1 MSSPQPKY
9 DCLCAGI
16 IVADHVCQAIDHMP
30 KPGELILTD
39 AMDLTIGGCASNVAA
54 DLARL
59 DRQVAI
65 AGIVGQ
71 DVFGRYVEESLID
84 SGVHCDFLMKSD
96 ELPTSGSFVI
106 NVKGEDRRFIHS
118 VAANSL
124 FTGETVTK
132 EQIQSSQ
139 ILYLGGYCLSE
150 ELSPENVETM
160 FRIAKAAGVTTVLDV
175 VTPRPDD
182 YWKMLEP
189 ILPLSDYFLPNN
201 DEGEL
206 ITGESD
212 PIAQARAFKAA
223 GANTIII
230 TCGGEGSILMDD
242 DRTIQSEVYPVN
254 LVDGTGS
261 GDAFVAGFI
270 HGLREGVSPE
280 ECLKFG
286 SALGHSCVRAS
297 GATTGIFTRDE
308 LNEFVESHELLI
320 KRI

>member
-1 MSSPQPKY
+1 MSSPRY

-16 IVADHVCQAIDHMP
+16 IVADHVCHAIDHMP

-39 AMDLTIGGCASNVAA
+39 KMELAIGGCASNAAA

-59 DRQVAI
+59 DRRVAI

-71 DVFGRYVEESLID
+71 DVFGRYVEESLVD
-84 SGVHCDFLMKSD
+84 SGVHCDYLMKSD
-96 ELPTSGSFVI
+96 RLPTSGSFVI

-124 FTGETVTK
+124 FTGETVTE
-132 EQIQSSQ
+132 EQIRSSR
-139 ILYLGGYCLSE
+139 ILYLGGYCLSA
-150 ELSPENVETM
+150 ELSPENVENM
-160 FRIAKAAGVTTVLDV
+160 FRTAKAAGVTTVLDV

-206 ITGESD
+206 ITGETD

-230 TCGGEGSILMDD
+230 TCGGEGSILMNEECTLHSD
-242 DRTIQSEVYPVN
+242 VYPVDV
-254 LVDGTGS
+254 VDGTGS

-270 HGLREGVSPE
+270 HGLLEEASPE
-280 ECLKFG
+280 ECLRFG
-286 SALGHSCVRAS
+286 SALGHSCVRS
-297 GATTGIFTRDE
+297 PGATAGIFTREE
-308 LNEFVESHELLI
+308 LNQFIGSHELQI
-320 KRI
+320 KSS

>member
-1 MSSPQPKY
+1 MPSPQY

-16 IVADHVCQAIDHMP
+16 IVADHVCKAIDHMP

-39 AMDLTIGGCASNVAA
+39 EMELTIGGCASNVAA

-59 DRQVAI
+59 ERQVAI

-71 DVFGRYVEESLID
+71 DVFGQFVEENLIQ
-84 SGVHCDFLMKSD
+84 SGVQCDYLMKSD
-96 ELPTSGSFVI
+96 QLPTSGSFVI
-106 NVKGEDRRFIHS
+106 NVQGEDRRFIHS

-124 FTGETVTK
+124 FTGETVTE
-132 EQIQSSQ
+132 EQIRSCR

-150 ELSPENVETM
+150 ELSPENVANM
-160 FRIAKAAGVTTVLDV
+160 FRIAKDAGVTTVLDV
-175 VTPRPDD
+175 VTPQPND
-182 YWKMLEP
+182 YWKMLKP
-189 ILPLSDYFLPNN
+189 VLPLSDYFLPNN

-212 PIAQARAFKAA
+212 PIQQARAFKAA
-223 GANTIII
+223 GAKTVII

-242 DRTIQSEVYPVN
+242 QNTIHSEVYPVN

-270 HGLREGVSPE
+270 HGLLEGASPE
-280 ECLKFG
+280 ACLRFG
-286 SALGHSCVRAS
+286 SALGHSCVRAT
-297 GATTGIFTRDE
+297 GATAGIFTRGE
-308 LNEFVESHELLI
+308 LNQFIDSHELQVKTL
-320 KRI
+320 

>member
-1 MSSPQPKY
+1 MPSPKY

-16 IVADHVCQAIDHMP
+16 IVADHVCKAIDHMP
-30 KPGELILTD
+30 RPGELVLTD
-39 AMDLTIGGCASNVAA
+39 EMELTIGGCASNVAA

-59 DRQVAI
+59 GRQAAI

-71 DVFGRYVEESLID
+71 DVFGRYVEESLIA
-84 SGVHCDFLMKSD
+84 SGVHCDYLMKSD
-96 ELPTSGSFVI
+96 RLPTSGSFVI
-106 NVKGEDRRFIHS
+106 NVQGEDRRFIHS

-124 FTGETVTK
+124 FTGETVTE
-132 EQIQSSQ
+132 EQIRSCR

-150 ELSPENVETM
+150 ELSPENVAHM
-160 FRIAKAAGVTTVLDV
+160 FRIAKEAGVTTVLDV
-175 VTPRPDD
+175 VTPKPDD
-182 YWKMLEP
+182 YWKMLKP
-189 ILPLSDYFLPNN
+189 VLPLSDYFLPNN

-223 GANTIII
+223 GAKTVII

-242 DRTIQSEVYPVN
+242 QKTVQSAVYPVN

-270 HGLREGVSPE
+270 HGLLEGASPE
-280 ECLKFG
+280 ECLRFG
-286 SALGHSCVRAS
+286 SALGHSCVRAT
-297 GATTGIFTRDE
+297 GATAGIFTRTE
-308 LNEFVESHELLI
+308 LNQFISSHELQVKTL
-320 KRI
+320 

>member
-1 MSSPQPKY
+1 MSSPKY

-16 IVADHVCQAIDHMP
+16 IVADHVCKAIDHIP
-30 KPGELILTD
+30 RPGELVLTD
-39 AMDLTIGGCASNVAA
+39 EMELTIGGCASNVAA

-71 DVFGRYVEESLID
+71 DVFGRYVEESLIQ
-84 SGVHCDFLMKSD
+84 SGVHCDYLMKSD
-96 ELPTSGSFVI
+96 QLPTSGSFVI
-106 NVKGEDRRFIHS
+106 NVQGEDRRFIHS

-124 FTGETVTK
+124 FTGETVTE
-132 EQIQSSQ
+132 EQIQSCR

-160 FRIAKAAGVTTVLDV
+160 FRIAQAAGVITVLDV
-175 VTPRPDD
+175 VTPKPND
-182 YWKMLEP
+182 YWKMLKP
-189 ILPLSDYFLPNN
+189 VLPYSDYFLPNN
-201 DEGEL
+201 DEGAL

-212 PIAQARAFKAA
+212 PLRQARAFKEA
-223 GANTIII
+223 GAKTVII

-242 DRTIQSEVYPVN
+242 RGTIRSAVYPVN

-270 HGLREGVSPE
+270 HGLLEGASPE
-280 ECLKFG
+280 ECLTFG
-286 SALGHSCVRAS
+286 SALGHSCVRAT
-297 GATTGIFTRDE
+297 GATAGIFTRSE
-308 LNEFVESHELLI
+308 LNQFIGSHELQVKSI
-320 KRI
+320 

>member
-1 MSSPQPKY
+1 MPSPQY

-16 IVADHVCQAIDHMP
+16 IVADHVCKAIDHMP

-39 AMDLTIGGCASNVAA
+39 EMELTTGGCASNVAA

-59 DRQVAI
+59 ERQVAI

-71 DVFGRYVEESLID
+71 DVFGRFVEESLIQ
-84 SGVHCDFLMKSD
+84 SGVHCEYLMKSD
-96 ELPTSGSFVI
+96 QLPTSGSFVI
-106 NVKGEDRRFIHS
+106 NVQGEDRRFIHS

-124 FTGETVTK
+124 FTGETVTE
-132 EQIQSSQ
+132 EQIRSSR

-150 ELSPENVETM
+150 ELSPDNVAKM
-160 FRIAKAAGVTTVLDV
+160 FRIAKDAGVTTVLDV

-182 YWKMLEP
+182 YWKMLKP
-189 ILPLSDYFLPNN
+189 VLPLSDYFLPNN

-223 GANTIII
+223 GAKTVII
-230 TCGGEGSILMDD
+230 TCGSEGSILIDD
-242 DRTIQSEVYPVN
+242 QKTIHSEVYPVN

-270 HGLREGVSPE
+270 HGLLEGASPE
-280 ECLKFG
+280 ECLRFG
-286 SALGHSCVRAS
+286 SALGHSCVRAT
-297 GATTGIFTRDE
+297 GATAGIFTRGE
-308 LNEFVESHELLI
+308 LNQFLSSHELPVKTL
-320 KRI
+320 